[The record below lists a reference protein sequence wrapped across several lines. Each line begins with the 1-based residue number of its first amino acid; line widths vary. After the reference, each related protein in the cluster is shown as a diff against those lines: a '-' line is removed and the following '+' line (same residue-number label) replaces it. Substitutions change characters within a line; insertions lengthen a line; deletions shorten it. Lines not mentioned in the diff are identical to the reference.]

1 MSENSIRMAVVPR
14 ISVTWIFIAV
24 VALVFLFFGYQI
36 FNATGTITS
45 PKSVHFDPSIHINEM
60 PDPHNSH
67 EEIQIPQSSHYVE
80 NQQRDMPY
88 IPGQSDAELRE
99 SEPLQQT
106 PPTAVYDV
114 PQAEDALNAVM
125 HSNAEF
131 GDNLRHPEQMIEMQP
146 PLGTSRYVPGGIA
159 GEDTSSGSSTE
170 YSPEFAGNGGE
181 FMSGIY
187 AYDGSDSSSM
197 FASI

>member
-1 MSENSIRMAVVPR
+1 MAVVPR
-14 ISVTWIFIAV
+14 ISITWIFIAL

-36 FNATGTITS
+36 FSASGNGTS
-45 PKSVHFDPSIHINEM
+45 SKSVHFDPSVHVSEL
-60 PDPHNSH
+60 PDPQNT
-67 EEIQIPQSSHYVE
+67 EDDTQIYHSQHVE
-80 NQQRDMPY
+80 SQRRNMPY
-88 IPGQSDAELRE
+88 VPGQSDAELRE

-106 PPTAVYDV
+106 PPTAMYDE
-114 PQAEDALNAVM
+114 PQPEDRMNDAV

-146 PLGTSRYVPGGIA
+146 PLGTSRYVPSGIA
-159 GEDTSSGSSTE
+159 GEHTNPASSNE

-197 FASI
+197 FASL